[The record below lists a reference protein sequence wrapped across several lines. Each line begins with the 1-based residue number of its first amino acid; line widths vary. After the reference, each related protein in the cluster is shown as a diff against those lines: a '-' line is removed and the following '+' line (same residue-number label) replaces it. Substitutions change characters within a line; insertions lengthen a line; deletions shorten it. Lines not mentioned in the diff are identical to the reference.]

1 MKKSLWQW
9 EKHDVVNY
17 LRRNYLES
25 EVEFT
30 TETLIK
36 KIEKGSFYYGYSERK
51 LSKNLFELVKEG
63 YLSVRYTSVKVKP
76 YQNCSKRTEKRFGS
90 KTVALYRMVGRE
102 EKINKILQ
110 NLGFRDEEFSSGNSE
125 RYFED

>member
-36 KIEKGSFYYGYSERK
+36 KIQKGSFYYGYSERK
-51 LSKNLFELVKEG
+51 LSYNLFELVKEG
-63 YLSVRYTSVKVKP
+63 YLSVRYISVEMKP
-76 YQNCSKRTEKRFGS
+76 EEHHFQKLVGTTRFCYKEKWRSRWGS

-102 EKINKILQ
+102 EKINKIL
-110 NLGFRDEEFSSGNSE
+110 
-125 RYFED
+125 